1 VVSELIKRDAFG
13 EIRLLER
20 EGRRV
25 VVRDLARVRPWLRP
39 LARHGLRRE
48 ARALA
53 MLSGIPGIP
62 RLLALDG
69 NRLEREYLPGR
80 PLMEAR
86 PQTPAFFRAA
96 RRLLAAVHRRGVVHN
111 DLAKEANWL
120 VLADGSPGLVD
131 FQLARVAPARG
142 RLQRLLA
149 REDLRHLLKHKRS
162 YCPASLTPIERRL
175 LERPSWLRRLWF
187 ATGKRLYR
195 WYTRRTGFRDR
206 EGRGRD
212 G

>member
-1 VVSELIKRDAFG
+1 MSRILKRDAFG
-13 EIRLLER
+13 EIRLEPR
-20 EGRRV
+20 EDGAVV
-25 VVRDLARVRPWLRP
+25 VVRDLGGVRPWLRP
-39 LARHGLRRE
+39 LARLGLRRE

-53 MLSGIPGIP
+53 ALVGIPGIP
-62 RLLALDG
+62 RLLACDG
-69 NRLEREYLPGR
+69 NRLEREYLPGL
-80 PLMEAR
+80 PMPEAKPR
-86 PQTPAFFRAA
+86 ALAYFRAA
-96 RRLLAAVHRRGVVHN
+96 RRLLRAVHLRGVTHN

-131 FQLARVAPARG
+131 FQLARLAHPRG

-162 YCPASLTPIERRL
+162 YCPERLSPIERRL
-175 LERPSWLRRLWF
+175 LKRPSWLRRLWF

-195 WYTRRTGFRDR
+195 WYTRRFGFRDR
-206 EGRGRD
+206 EGKGRD